1 MAFKNFYPCGLFDM
15 ANETILVLHLI
26 DRVWRYFGAFRGD
39 LSADEI
45 QLMATATAFVKS
57 PREFAQSEFSMPAAR
72 DSHQVCSGA
81 SGGFLAAGS
90 FVDLVRA
97 SVPRRWFELRLLRS
111 IATHV
116 RSIHSLFA

>member
-72 DSHQVCSGA
+72 A
-81 SGGFLAAGS
+81 TPT
-90 FVDLVRA
+90 R
-97 SVPRRWFELRLLRS
+97 SVPAPVAVFLLPEAS
-111 IATHV
+111 
-116 RSIHSLFA
+116 